1 MNKLNVQGN
10 PNQIRH
16 AEDNKI
22 NSNAINS
29 NAIPMRSVVLHSKGF
44 VYSNTKPTLGTPI
57 SS

>member
-10 PNQIRH
+10 PDQIRH
-16 AEDNKI
+16 AEDNEI
-22 NSNAINS
+22 NSS
-29 NAIPMRSVVLHSKGF
+29 AIPMRSVVLHSKGF